1 MSRLSRLPRLALSV
15 LLAFAALAT
24 LPGCAPATDPAAAAF
39 GPALPAEPPELAA
52 ALANFRAEG
61 PKGWAFTQTTT
72 GGGKDRVERFDPRLR
87 GGSRW
92 TLLSEKN
99 RPPTDEEQQR
109 YRATRPATDSAS
121 NLAAQLD
128 RSAVA
133 LVAEDAATA
142 TYEYRLNPAGEHD
155 TAAAHMRARFTL
167 NRATGTFTSVEL
179 YNFEPFKAASS
190 LIIQEAR
197 TTLLYD
203 LPSDGRP
210 ALPREVSLKVR
221 GQRFWIRD
229 FEQAITSTF
238 TDHEDA
244 NPSQAANP

>member
-1 MSRLSRLPRLALSV
+1 MFRLPRLALPI
-15 LLAFAALAT
+15 LLACAAFAA

-39 GPALPAEPPELAA
+39 GPALPAEPPELAT
-52 ALANFRAEG
+52 ALDTFRAEG

-72 GGGKDRVERFDPRLR
+72 GGGKDRVERFDPRQR
-87 GGSRW
+87 GPARW

-99 RPPTDEEQQR
+99 RPPTDEEQKR
-109 YRATRPATDSAS
+109 YRDTRPATDSAS

-128 RSAVA
+128 RTAVA
-133 LVAEDAATA
+133 LVAQDAATA

-167 NRATGTFTSVEL
+167 NRTTGTFTRVEL

-190 LIIQEAR
+190 LIIKEAR
-197 TTLLYD
+197 TVLLYD
-203 LPSDGRP
+203 LPADGRP
-210 ALPREVSLKVR
+210 ALPREVSLKVS
-221 GQRFWIRD
+221 GKRFWIRD

-238 TDHEDA
+238 SDHEDA
-244 NPSQAANP
+244 TIAVPAAP

>member
-1 MSRLSRLPRLALSV
+1 MLRLPRFALPI
-15 LLAFAALAT
+15 LLACAAFAT
-24 LPGCAPATDPAAAAF
+24 LPACAPATDPAAAAF
-39 GPALPAEPPELAA
+39 GPVLAAEPPELAA
-52 ALANFRAEG
+52 ALDTFRAEG

-72 GGGKDRVERFDPRLR
+72 GGGKDRVERFDPRQR
-87 GGSRW
+87 GPARW

-99 RPPTDEEQQR
+99 RPPTDEEQKR
-109 YRATRPATDSAS
+109 YRDTRPATDSAS

-128 RSAVA
+128 RTAVA

-155 TAAAHMRARFTL
+155 TSAAHMHARFTQD
-167 NRATGTFTSVEL
+167 RATGAFTRVEL

-190 LIIQEAR
+190 LVIQEAR

-203 LPSDGRP
+203 LPADGRP

-238 TDHEDA
+238 SDHEDA
-244 NPSQAANP
+244 TITVPAAP